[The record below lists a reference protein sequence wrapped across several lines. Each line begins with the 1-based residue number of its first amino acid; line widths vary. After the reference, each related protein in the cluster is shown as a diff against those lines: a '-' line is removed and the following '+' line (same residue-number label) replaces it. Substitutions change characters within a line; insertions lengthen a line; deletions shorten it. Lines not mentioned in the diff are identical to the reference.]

1 MCSLLS
7 SPWNTSILAREK
19 LDTWGPFFF
28 FLLILPIRLCQ
39 SFIRDGEKN
48 LKFITIFFVCFT
60 LSNGTLWTSFVK
72 MLISNYLVIKE
83 GDFFFPTL
91 NLMAFHWYEPSSH
104 ESWIND
110 HTKKHNQLHFLKNW
124 LHTTPSAVC
133 QSMPNR
139 LLLSTQRAQF
149 SMSFLIPRFVTVSY
163 QNKRDRD
170 FATLATIY
178 NYM

>member
-1 MCSLLS
+1 M
-7 SPWNTSILAREK
+7 
-19 LDTWGPFFF
+19 
-28 FLLILPIRLCQ
+28 
-39 SFIRDGEKN
+39 
-48 LKFITIFFVCFT
+48 TIQ
-60 LSNGTLWTSFVK
+60 K
-72 MLISNYLVIKE
+72 KK
-83 GDFFFPTL
+83 
-91 NLMAFHWYEPSSH
+91 
-104 ESWIND
+104 
-110 HTKKHNQLHFLKNW
+110 TKKNNQLPFLKNW